1 MPRAL
6 GSTRDS
12 QVHESVKRLR
22 RSHKPSAVRVES
34 TNSIAYPP
42 AHLMSTTY
50 LFGYGS
56 LINVRSRG
64 LTSATALASPARLA
78 GLRRGWFAPVT
89 ADRIT
94 YLAVQRTAGV
104 SCNGVIVKVDAMNLP
119 SFDAREKSHNRI
131 SVNRSSV
138 ELVDGGVLAP
148 GVIWAYECL
157 TVKAPTPANPIVQ
170 SYVDVVLDG
179 CLAIG
184 DAFAREFIRS
194 TAGWR
199 APWVNDRQHPRYPRH
214 VPTAASPDRIDALL
228 EEAGILAYRDN

>member
-1 MPRAL
+1 
-6 GSTRDS
+6 
-12 QVHESVKRLR
+12 
-22 RSHKPSAVRVES
+22 
-34 TNSIAYPP
+34 
-42 AHLMSTTY
+42 MSTTY

-64 LTSATALASPARLA
+64 LTSATSLASPARLA

-104 SCNGVIVKVDAMNLP
+104 SCNGVIVKVDATNLP

-131 SVNRSSV
+131 SVNRASV
-138 ELVDGGVLAP
+138 ELVEGNILAP

-157 TVKAPTPANPIVQ
+157 AVKAPTPANPIVQ
-170 SYVDVVLDG
+170 SYVDVVLDA

-184 DAFAREFIRS
+184 EAFAREFISS
-194 TAGWR
+194 TSGWR
-199 APWVNDRQHPRYPRH
+199 APWINDRIHPRYPRH

-228 EEAGILAYRDN
+228 EEAGVLAYREP